1 MARGR
6 PTKFKKD
13 MIKDAELLAG
23 IGLTEKDL
31 ATYWGVSKR
40 TFEYWKRH
48 NEGELLHA
56 LLKGRLSANITVT
69 KQLYN
74 QATQGNVTAIIFWLI
89 NRCSEYWKDRK
100 AMINQVIGSGGDV
113 NIETRTKNAEI
124 RQMVSSW
131 TPEEKK
137 RFVSVVTS
145 LNKEFK
151 TKRIGEL
158 IKVEDEQGENEEVKA
173 GQEANQ
179 DVEKVSEEGQ
189 APGSGEVN
197 DQGAGGRGT
206 GT

>member
-100 AMINQVIGSGGDV
+100 AMINQVIGGRGDGRFRGDV
-113 NIETRTKNAEI
+113 DVIDKGRDRETLGIGKADPVNAGP
-124 RQMVSSW
+124 V
-131 TPEEKK
+131 
-137 RFVSVVTS
+137 
-145 LNKEFK
+145 
-151 TKRIGEL
+151 G
-158 IKVEDEQGENEEVKA
+158 IK
-173 GQEANQ
+173 GQ
-179 DVEKVSEEGQ
+179 
-189 APGSGEVN
+189 GSGI
-197 DQGAGGRGT
+197 D
-206 GT
+206 